1 MKNIFKNKKI
11 LITGAS
17 GSIGKAVLF
26 KLLKN
31 NCKVIRA
38 MSNDENS
45 LFELWGKIKKNS
57 LIELSE
63 QTLIHTSRLEKHR
76 VRYIQGDVSDKARCI
91 TACEDI
97 DIIIHAAA
105 MKHVP
110 FCEYNP
116 FEATKTNVVGT
127 ENMVTAALEN
137 NVSRFILVS
146 TDKVVNPTSVLGA
159 TKLLSE
165 RIVVNSNLNKGLKKT
180 IFSCVRFGN
189 VIGTR
194 GSIMPYFIDQSKNS
208 NKITVT
214 TNNMTRY
221 FMTIDQA
228 VNTILFALNNMKG
241 GEIFIPNDLKKFR
254 IRDLAEIIKEKSN
267 NKKLKIVLIGR
278 RESEKENEKLYT
290 ALEQDNIKI
299 LKNFYIIGK
308 NKNKKNFKLKAEK
321 ILSKKEISKS
331 LKTYFNEV
339 NL

>member
-17 GSIGKAVLF
+17 GSIGKAVLL

-45 LFELWGKIKKNS
+45 LFELWEKIKKSS
-57 LIELSE
+57 LIGLSE
-63 QTLIHTSRLEKHR
+63 QMKKHR

-91 TACEDI
+91 TACENI

-127 ENMVTAALEN
+127 ENMVAAALEN

-165 RIVVNSNLNKGLKKT
+165 RIVINSNLNKGIKKT

-194 GSIMPYFIDQSKNS
+194 GSILPYFIDQSKNS

-221 FMTIDQA
+221 FMTIDHA

-241 GEIFIPNDLKKFR
+241 GEIFIPNDLKKFK
-254 IRDLAEIIKEKSN
+254 IKDLAEIIKEKSN

-278 RESEKENEKLYT
+278 REGEKENEKLYT
-290 ALEQDNIKI
+290 AHEQDNIKI
-299 LKNFYIIGK
+299 LKNFYIIDK
-308 NKNKKNFKLKAEK
+308 NKNKKNFKPKAEK
-321 ILSKKEISKS
+321 ILSKKETSKN
-331 LKTYFNEV
+331 LETYFNEI

>member
-17 GSIGKAVLF
+17 GSIGKAVLL

-45 LFELWGKIKKNS
+45 LFELWEKIKKSS
-57 LIELSE
+57 LIGLSE
-63 QTLIHTSRLEKHR
+63 QMKKHR

-91 TACEDI
+91 TACENI

-127 ENMVTAALEN
+127 ENMVAAALEN

-165 RIVVNSNLNKGLKKT
+165 RIVINSNLNKGIKKT

-194 GSIMPYFIDQSKNS
+194 GSILPYFIDQSKNS

-221 FMTIDQA
+221 FMTIDHA

-241 GEIFIPNDLKKFR
+241 GEIFIPNDLKKFK
-254 IRDLAEIIKEKSN
+254 IKDLAEIIKEKSN

-278 RESEKENEKLYT
+278 REGEKENEKLYT
-290 ALEQDNIKI
+290 TLEQDNIKI
-299 LKNFYIIGK
+299 LKNFYIIDK
-308 NKNKKNFKLKAEK
+308 NKNKKNFKPKAEK
-321 ILSKKEISKS
+321 ILSKKETSKN
-331 LKTYFNEV
+331 LETYFDEI

>member
-17 GSIGKAVLF
+17 GSIGKAVLL

-45 LFELWGKIKKNS
+45 LFELWEKIKKS
-57 LIELSE
+57 LLTGLSE
-63 QTLIHTSRLEKHR
+63 QMEKHR

-91 TACEDI
+91 TACENI

-127 ENMVTAALEN
+127 ENMVAAALEN

-165 RIVVNSNLNKGLKKT
+165 RIVINSNLNKGLKD
-180 IFSCVRFGN
+180 
-189 VIGTR
+189 
-194 GSIMPYFIDQSKNS
+194 YF
-208 NKITVT
+208 
-214 TNNMTRY
+214 
-221 FMTIDQA
+221 FM
-228 VNTILFALNNMKG
+228 
-241 GEIFIPNDLKKFR
+241 R
-254 IRDLAEIIKEKSN
+254 
-267 NKKLKIVLIGR
+267 
-278 RESEKENEKLYT
+278 
-290 ALEQDNIKI
+290 
-299 LKNFYIIGK
+299 
-308 NKNKKNFKLKAEK
+308 
-321 ILSKKEISKS
+321 
-331 LKTYFNEV
+331 
-339 NL
+339 